1 MAGFPSLAD
10 HLLVLLFGW
19 GLPLLSSLQG
29 RRALDSIVF
38 SEPVRRRF
46 YLSNSLML
54 ALFAGII
61 LLAWHA
67 QGRPFAE
74 MGFRPPTT
82 SPDVDTA
89 ILLTLVL
96 MAAYAADLWRGIR
109 RAHRHREDRTE
120 LLGRTPFLP
129 RHVRELPLYVLM
141 CASAGVFEEII
152 YRGFMVTYFLP
163 EPNGRSGWPWLA
175 VTAPAFLFG
184 MAHHY
189 QGWQAMGK
197 VMLLSLL
204 LALVFILGGSLYW
217 VMAVHFGIDLSAGI
231 ATMAVMRQADGDDP
245 VSMDTDTEGED

>member
-1 MAGFPSLAD
+1 MTGFPSLAD
-10 HLLVLLFGW
+10 HLLVLLFGC

-46 YLSNSLML
+46 YLSNSLTL
-54 ALFAGII
+54 SLFAGII
-61 LLAWHA
+61 LLSWYA

-82 SPDVDTA
+82 SPEVDKA

-120 LLGRTPFLP
+120 MLGRTPFLP
-129 RHVRELPLYVLM
+129 RHARELPLYVLM

-163 EPNGRSGWPWLA
+163 ESNGRSGWPWLA
-175 VTAPAFLFG
+175 VTVPALLFG

-189 QGWQAMGK
+189 QGWQATGK
-197 VMLLSLL
+197 VMLLSML
-204 LALVFILGGSLYW
+204 LALIFILSGSIGW
-217 VMAVHFGIDLSAGI
+217 VMAVHSLIDLAAGI
-231 ATMAVMRQADGDDP
+231 ATMGVMRKADGDGP
-245 VSMDTDTEGED
+245 VQMHTDTAGED

>member
-10 HLLVLLFGW
+10 HLLVLLFGC

-38 SEPVRRRF
+38 NEPVRRRF
-46 YLSNSLML
+46 YLSNSLTL

-61 LLAWHA
+61 LVSWSI
-67 QGRPFAE
+67 QDRPFAE
-74 MGFRPPTT
+74 MGFRAPKP
-82 SPDVDTA
+82 SPDMGLATG
-89 ILLTLVL
+89 LTLLL
-96 MAAYAADLWRGIR
+96 MAAYTLDLLQGVRK
-109 RAHRHREDRTE
+109 AHRHREERTRMLE
-120 LLGRTPFLP
+120 RTPFLP
-129 RHVRELPLYVLM
+129 RHARELPLYVLM

-175 VTAPAFLFG
+175 VTVPALLFG

-197 VMLLSLL
+197 VMLLSML
-204 LALVFILGGSLYW
+204 LALIFILSGSIGW
-217 VMAVHFGIDLSAGI
+217 VMAVHFGIDLAAGI
-231 ATMAVMRQADGDDP
+231 ATMAVMRKADGDGA
-245 VSMDTDTEGED
+245 VLMHTDTAGED